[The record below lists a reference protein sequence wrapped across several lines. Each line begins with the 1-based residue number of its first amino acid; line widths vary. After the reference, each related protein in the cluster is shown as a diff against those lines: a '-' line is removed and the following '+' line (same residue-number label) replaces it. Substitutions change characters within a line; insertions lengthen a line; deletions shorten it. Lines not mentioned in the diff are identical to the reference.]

1 MGSFTRA
8 ISYGFGS
15 DLTMN
20 TTGFSNESSRPVTTE
35 TPDILKKIVE
45 VERKDLERRR
55 ADAPQG
61 DLERRVRD
69 AAHPPPLNLAGAL
82 MGDETRVIAEVKRA
96 TPSKG
101 VLRGDI
107 DAAALASTYADNGAA
122 AISVLTNGPFFQGS
136 LEDMESV
143 HGAVRQRQVPVLR
156 KDFLFDPYQVL
167 EARARG
173 ADAVLLIVAMLSP
186 VLISEL
192 MDAARKLWMP
202 CLVEVHTEGELET
215 ALSSGAEIVGINN
228 RDLHTFVTDLE
239 VTERLAPK
247 IPADRIVVSE
257 SGISSRN
264 DVARVASSGAHAIL
278 VGEALVTSDDPGA
291 RLRELA

>member
-1 MGSFTRA
+1 M
-8 ISYGFGS
+8 
-15 DLTMN
+15 
-20 TTGFSNESSRPVTTE
+20 TTD

-45 VERKDLERRR
+45 VERKDLELRR
-55 ADAPQG
+55 AEAPLG
-61 DLERRVRD
+61 DLELRVKD

-101 VLRGDI
+101 VLREDI
-107 DAAALASTYADNGAA
+107 DAAALASTYAENGAA

-143 HGAVRQRQVPVLR
+143 HGAVRPRQVPVLR

-186 VLISEL
+186 GLMSEL
-192 MDAARKLWMP
+192 MDAARKLWMQ

-247 IPADRIVVSE
+247 VPPDRIVVSE
-257 SGISSRN
+257 SGIRSRD
-264 DVARVASSGAHAIL
+264 DVARVARSGAHAIL
-278 VGEALVTSDDPGA
+278 VGEALVTSDDPGT